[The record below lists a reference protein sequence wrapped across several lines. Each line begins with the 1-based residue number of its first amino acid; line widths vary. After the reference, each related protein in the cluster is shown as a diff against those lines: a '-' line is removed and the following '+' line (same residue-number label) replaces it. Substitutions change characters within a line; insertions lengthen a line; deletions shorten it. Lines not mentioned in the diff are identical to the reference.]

1 MTDNININICKHC
14 GQVVM
19 PGCVCDC
26 AGAQMEARTE
36 MQKVKAHE
44 AIDALFGDHSRS
56 EGYEPVSEDELITLK
71 KLADHVAERKLIS
84 ATALLGGG
92 VKAKFVRGSE
102 GRVKIERSES
112 KKSQTEIGY
121 WSN

>member
-1 MTDNININICKHC
+1 MNENVCKHC
-14 GQVVM
+14 GQAVM
-19 PGCVCDC
+19 PGMSCDC
-26 AGAQMEARTE
+26 PGAVAEARTE
-36 MQKVKAHE
+36 IQKVKAHE
-44 AIDALFGDHSRS
+44 AIDILFG
-56 EGYEPVSEDELITLK
+56 EGCKANGYEPISEEELRALK
-71 KLADHVAERKLIS
+71 KLADYVAERKLIS
-84 ATALLGGG
+84 ASALLGGG

>member
-1 MTDNININICKHC
+1 MEDKVCKHC

-19 PGCVCDC
+19 AGYECECP
-26 AGAQMEARTE
+26 GAQMEIRTE
-36 MQKVKAHE
+36 KQKVKAHE
-44 AIDALFGDHSRS
+44 AIDVLFGDQCRS
-56 EGYEPVSEDELITLK
+56 EGYEPVADEELETLK
-71 KLADHVAERKLIS
+71 KLADYVAERHLI
-84 ATALLGGG
+84 ACTALMGGG
-92 VKAKFVRGSE
+92 IKAKFVRGSE

>member
-1 MTDNININICKHC
+1 MNENVCKHC
-14 GQVVM
+14 GQVLM
-19 PGCVCDC
+19 PGMSCDC
-26 AGAQMEARTE
+26 PGAQMEARTE
-36 MQKVKAHE
+36 MPKVKAHE
-44 AIDALFGDHSRS
+44 AINVLFGEGCKAD
-56 EGYEPVSEDELITLK
+56 GYEPVSEEELRALK
-71 KLADHVAERKLIS
+71 KLADYVAERKLIS
-84 ATALLGGG
+84 ASALLGGG